1 MGNFEV
7 VALGH
12 IVRLGQAVARTAAA
26 EILVLTY
33 DFLLLKKY

>member
-12 IVRLGQAVARTAAA
+12 IVHLDLAVVHTVAA
-26 EILVLTY
+26 EVLVLTY
-33 DFLLLKKY
+33 YFLLLKKY